1 MLTEKENQVYNFIIK
16 YQEKYGKSPL
26 LREVAK
32 GIGIKSKGVAHRY
45 IKSLELNKVIEK
57 KTYKHRGLLEINKI
71 EYIKPIKIKGFGKIA
86 AGGPIEAVPDKDILE
101 LDHIFSNEKCYALKV
116 QGDSMIEAGINNG
129 DWVIVEKQNKILKS
143 KIAVILIDNQ
153 DVTLKYIK
161 QLNKNYVELIPAN
174 KKLSSTRYD
183 VGRISIQGIVI
194 GQIRVY

>member
-1 MLTEKENQVYNFIIK
+1 M
-16 YQEKYGKSPL
+16 
-26 LREVAK
+26 
-32 GIGIKSKGVAHRY
+32 AHRY
-45 IKSLELNKVIEK
+45 IKSLESNKVIKK

-71 EYIKPIKIKGFGKIA
+71 EYVKPIKIKGFGKIA

-153 DVTLKYIK
+153 TIGWSGTPKQMLKSKNSKIQEFIK
-161 QLNKNYVELIPAN
+161 STNP
-174 KKLSSTRYD
+174 KLFK
-183 VGRISIQGIVI
+183 
-194 GQIRVY
+194 

>member
-16 YQEKYGKSPL
+16 YQEKHGKSPL

-32 GIGIKSKGVAHRY
+32 GIGISSKGVAHRY
-45 IKSLELNKVIEK
+45 IKSLESNSMLEK
-57 KTYKHRGLLEINKI
+57 KAYRHRGLIRVNKI
-71 EYIKPIKIKGFGKIA
+71 GDRKAVKLKGFGKIA
-86 AGGPIEAVPDKDILE
+86 AGGPIEAVPDRDMLE

-116 QGDSMIEAGINNG
+116 QGDSMIEASINSG
-129 DWVIVEKQNKILKS
+129 DWVIVEKQSKVLKS

-161 QLNKNYVELIPAN
+161 QLNKNYVELVPAN
-174 KKLSSTRYD
+174 KKLSPIKYN

>member
-32 GIGIKSKGVAHRY
+32 GIGINSKGVAHRY
-45 IKSLELNKVIEK
+45 IKSLESNKMIKK
-57 KTYKHRGLLEINKI
+57 KTYKHRGLIEVNKI
-71 EYIKPIKIKGFGKIA
+71 EYIRKIKLKSFGKIA
-86 AGGPIEAVPDKDILE
+86 AGGPIEAVPDKDMLE
-101 LDHIFSNEKCYALKV
+101 LDHLFSNEKCYALKV

-129 DWVIVEKQNKILKS
+129 DWVIVEKQSKVLKS

-174 KKLSSTRYD
+174 KKLSPTRYNI
-183 VGRISIQGIVI
+183 GRISVQGIVI